1 MTPGLVQSGQ
11 HFTVISNNTKKEK
24 EREKKDTKK
33 KKNGSQMSG
42 SQNEFDLDDNG
53 KGLQQ
58 NDGLLLP
65 HGFYNFTNM
74 PDFAQ
79 ERHHAIHAKHKKRI
93 FGDTDD
99 PPQQVGG
106 GELASEQMA
115 ELAQEML
122 ETD

>member
-1 MTPGLVQSGQ
+1 
-11 HFTVISNNTKKEK
+11 
-24 EREKKDTKK
+24 
-33 KKNGSQMSG
+33 
-42 SQNEFDLDDNG
+42 
-53 KGLQQ
+53 
-58 NDGLLLP
+58 
-65 HGFYNFTNM
+65 M

-93 FGDTDD
+93 FGDSGEST
-99 PPQQVGG
+99 QLVGG